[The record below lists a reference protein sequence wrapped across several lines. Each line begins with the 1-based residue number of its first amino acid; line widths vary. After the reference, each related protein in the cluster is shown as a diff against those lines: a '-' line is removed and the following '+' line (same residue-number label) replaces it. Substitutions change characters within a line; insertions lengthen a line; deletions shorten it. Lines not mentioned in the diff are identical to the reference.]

1 MKFWTSSGWAGC
13 LSAIDERRL
22 MSIYLAGGGVLA
34 AAFVALFFSTI
45 SFALRDFSRVKLAN
59 SLQKLG
65 KSERLEPT
73 LEYARD
79 LIFVTSVARLF
90 SNILVL
96 IFTLAMIQDTHFGIL
111 WQYVLAIV
119 VAGIVTLLSSV
130 AIPLAAARYAGET
143 LIAFFID
150 LLHLMRVVL
159 SPVTKISHGID
170 AVFRQASGTPTSDS
184 QLLEDEILSVVEE
197 GEKEGIV
204 DVQEREMIES
214 VIQFRDTTTGQI
226 MTPRPEMVAIELPA
240 SLEIIKQTIQ
250 ATGHSRIPV
259 YERTLD
265 HVVGILYARDLL
277 RYVGQAPASPEQFDL
292 RKIVRPALFVPE
304 TKPLRDLL
312 QDFRLQNVHISIV
325 LDEYGGTTGLVTIE
339 DILEELVGDIS
350 DEHERTE
357 PAMLRKINDQSWD
370 ADARVYIDEL
380 NRTLGVS
387 LPEDAGFDTLGG
399 FVTTTLGRIPA
410 TGTTFEHAGVKYTI
424 LGAEPQK
431 VNRVR
436 IDLAMAAVND
446 PSVSLSA

>member
-1 MKFWTSSGWAGC
+1 
-13 LSAIDERRL
+13 

-34 AAFVALFFSTI
+34 AAIVALFFSTI
-45 SFALRDFSRVKLAN
+45 SFALRDFSRVKLTHA
-59 SLQKLG
+59 LQKLG
-65 KSERLEPT
+65 KSDRLQPT
-73 LEYARD
+73 LDYARD

-111 WQYVLAIV
+111 WQYVLGIII
-119 VAGIVTLLSSV
+119 AGIVTLLSSV

-143 LIAFFID
+143 LIAFFIEP
-150 LLHLMRVVL
+150 LHALRIVLM
-159 SPVTKISHGID
+159 PVTKISHGID
-170 AVFRQASGTPTSDS
+170 ALFRQASGKPESDS

-214 VIQFRDTTTGQI
+214 VIQFRDTTAGQI

-277 RYVGQAPASPEQFDL
+277 RYIGQGPATPEQFDL
-292 RKIVRPALFVPE
+292 RKVVRPALFVPE

-350 DEHERTE
+350 DEHERSE
-357 PAMLRKINDQSWD
+357 PAMLHKINDQSWD

-399 FVTTTLGRIPA
+399 FVTTTLGRIPT
-410 TGTTFEHAGVKYTI
+410 TGTTFEHAGVKYTV

>member
-1 MKFWTSSGWAGC
+1 
-13 LSAIDERRL
+13 
-22 MSIYLAGGGVLA
+22 MSIFLAGGGVLI
-34 AAFVALFFSTI
+34 AAFAALFFSSI
-45 SFALRDFSRVKLAN
+45 SFALRDFSRVKLSHA
-59 SLQKLG
+59 LTARG
-65 KSERLEPT
+65 KSDRLDPI
-73 LEYARD
+73 LDYARD

-90 SNILVL
+90 SNIMVL
-96 IFTLAMIQDTHFGIL
+96 ISTLLMFQESHFGIAL
-111 WQYVLAIV
+111 QYVISVLI
-119 VAGIVTLLSSV
+119 AGVITLMTSV

-143 LIAFFID
+143 LIAIFVGPLQI
-150 LLHLMRVVL
+150 LRVVL
-159 SPVTKISHGID
+159 SPITKISHGID

-226 MTPRPEMVAIELPA
+226 MTPRPEMVAIELPT
-240 SLEIIKQTIQ
+240 SLEAIKQTIES
-250 ATGHSRIPV
+250 TGHSRIPV

-277 RYVGQAPASPEQFDL
+277 RFIGENAGQFDV
-292 RKIVRPALFVPE
+292 RAVVRPALYVPE

-312 QDFRLQNVHISIV
+312 QEFRLQNVHISIV

-350 DEHERTE
+350 DEHEPTE
-357 PAMLRKINDQSWD
+357 PAMLERLSDQSWD
-370 ADARVYIDEL
+370 VDARVYVDEL
-380 NRTLGVS
+380 NRTLGVA

-399 FVTTTLGRIPA
+399 FITTSLGRIPT
-410 TGTTFEHAGVKYTI
+410 TGTTFDHAGVKYTI
-424 LGAEPQK
+424 LQAEPHR

-436 IDLAMAAVND
+436 IDLAMAPVND